1 MKTDKHGNK
10 CDKRLPV
17 AIYSLALPKFDYDKA
32 ITFAEKLYGSNGIYF
47 DIRQEQC
54 LNVSAAQQVK
64 LEVIDGA
71 CKWDQN
77 NSEQDDLYNL
87 VDTWVSN
94 SIVIFI
100 VGVSRPARPVRLPA
114 VPGTR
119 LQNRLSSCQ
128 LQVLCTRWPT
138 SWGMFCL
145 PPVTHRFMRQ
155 APATSWSAA
164 LIASLRAVRPP
175 LMHRRSRRLRK
186 ASTFRHADHDTN
198 ETRSAKWPAAS
209 MDRAADC
216 YHTRYSTF
224 FLARFFYCSCG
235 DYNG

>member
-100 VGVSRPARPVRLPA
+100 VGGIKTSATSTLAGCAGHAPSKPA
-114 VPGTR
+114 VVVSATGTMYT
-119 LQNRLSSCQ
+119 LAHELGHVLLTSSYSP
-128 LQVLCTRWPT
+128 VHET
-138 SWGMFCL
+138 STSNIMVSG
-145 PPVTHRFMRQ
+145 THRIPAGSSPTFNASQVTQIKKSKHLQ
-155 APATSWSAA
+155 A
-164 LIASLRAVRPP
+164 
-175 LMHRRSRRLRK
+175 
-186 ASTFRHADHDTN
+186 
-198 ETRSAKWPAAS
+198 
-209 MDRAADC
+209 C
-216 YHTRYSTF
+216 
-224 FLARFFYCSCG
+224 
-235 DYNG
+235 